1 MKKEYKIIPP
11 AETDEDRH
19 PVDDLLIPL
28 NFRLL
33 MVASSKSG
41 KGVVLN
47 NLLSSEF
54 PYLKI
59 FNGGKNI
66 FLFST
71 SYSLGD
77 KSLTNL
83 QEHIPPENCFDT
95 LDLDVLRELKEEARR
110 NIIQFGKDK
119 CPSVLLVFDDIL
131 TSVNNNKTNDIVRE
145 LWFSGRHYNFSCI
158 MCIQLLRGISRAVRT
173 NSTHLLIWGV
183 ENTKERKT
191 LEEEMPCD
199 SKLFVKILD
208 HATSIEPYSF
218 LKVNL
223 KERDKNKRFQLRFT
237 NQYYQIDN

>member
-1 MKKEYKIIPP
+1 MKKEFQIIPP
-11 AETDEDRH
+11 TYTDEDRH
-19 PVDDLLIPL
+19 PVHDLLMPL

-47 NLLSSEF
+47 NILGPNF
-54 PYLKI
+54 PYLNI
-59 FNGGKNI
+59 FGKNI

-83 QEHIPPENCFDT
+83 EKYIPEQNCFDT
-95 LDLDVLRELKEEARR
+95 LDLSVLQELKDECRR
-110 NIIQFGKDK
+110 NIMDFTKEK
-119 CPSVLLVFDDIL
+119 APSILIVFDDIL

-145 LWFSGRHYNFSCI
+145 LWFSGRHYNISCI

-173 NSTHLLIWGV
+173 NSTHMLIWNV

-208 HATSIEPYSF
+208 HATNIEPYSF

-223 KERDKNKRFQLRFT
+223 KEKDKNKRFQLRFT
-237 NQYYQIDN
+237 DQYYQLE